1 MHQYGHM
8 AQRQACHSLELGD
21 AVSKLDQLGKGGSDS
36 GRATWVTR
44 VCRWAG
50 GLLGLSQEHG
60 QSVWACFGHVQECFD
75 SSKPCGNCQR
85 QVRAFAGTPGTSFYT
100 LKHKENQRKRERES
114 DCSIQDQEWCEG
126 SKEAVLW
133 AITRGV
139 ENDPLMVIDHG

>member
-1 MHQYGHM
+1 M
-8 AQRQACHSLELGD
+8 ARIETEGMQWLRSNHPFSYIRKASPCLCRHT
-21 AVSKLDQLGKGGSDS
+21 
-36 GRATWVTR
+36 RA
-44 VCRWAG
+44 
-50 GLLGLSQEHG
+50 
-60 QSVWACFGHVQECFD
+60 
-75 SSKPCGNCQR
+75 
-85 QVRAFAGTPGTSFYT
+85 SFYT

>member
-1 MHQYGHM
+1 MARIETEGMEWLKSNHQKVTTP
-8 AQRQACHSLELGD
+8 S
-21 AVSKLDQLGKGGSDS
+21 SIKG
-36 GRATWVTR
+36 
-44 VCRWAG
+44 
-50 GLLGLSQEHG
+50 
-60 QSVWACFGHVQECFD
+60 
-75 SSKPCGNCQR
+75 R
-85 QVRAFAGTPGTSFYT
+85 QVRAFAGTPGASFYT